1 MRKTALAGVLLAGTA
16 AMMVVGASAYAQT
29 TSVPSGTASTPAFS
43 NSCQAPSAGYASCFA
58 MKSTHVKQPAGL
70 QANAVNPYATPSG
83 FGPSDLLSA
92 YKLASGGGSG
102 QTVAIVDAYDDP
114 NAASNLATYRAQY
127 GLGTLT
133 SGQFKKVGQT
143 GSTTSLPSA
152 DAGWAEEESLDV
164 DMVSAIAPKANIIL
178 VEASSA
184 SYANLGAAVNEAVA
198 LGAKFVSNS
207 YGGSDSSSDNSYTSS
222 YYHHNGVAITASTG
236 DSGYGVE
243 FPASS
248 QYVTAVGGTS
258 LTKASN
264 TRGWTETAWSGAGS
278 GCSSYSTKG
287 SWQTSVT
294 SCSHKANADV
304 SAVADPNTGV
314 AVYDTYGGD
323 PGWEVFG
330 GTSVSSPIIAS
341 VYADAGTPGSS
352 DSPASYPWAHT
363 ANLNDVTSGSNGSC
377 TTSKW
382 CKATTGW
389 DGPTGLGTPNG
400 TTAFHS

>member
-1 MRKTALAGVLLAGTA
+1 MRKAALVGGLLTAGTA
-16 AMMVVGASAYAQT
+16 ALMVIGATAQAQT
-29 TSVPSGTASTPAFS
+29 TSAPAKTTSPFSHSCATPSR
-43 NSCQAPSAGYASCFA
+43 AGYAACLA
-58 MKSTHVKQPAGL
+58 MKSMHVKQPAGF

-83 FGPSDLLSA
+83 FGPSDLRSA
-92 YKLASGGGSG
+92 YNLAANGGAG

-114 NAASNLATYRAQY
+114 NAASDLAAYRAQF
-127 GLGTLT
+127 GLGTLA
-133 SGQFKKVGQT
+133 SGQFKKVSQT

-178 VEASSA
+178 VEGSSA
-184 SYANLGAAVNEAVA
+184 SFANLGKAVNEAVA

-222 YYHHNGVAITASTG
+222 YYHHDGVAITASTG
-236 DSGYGVE
+236 DGGYGVE

-287 SWQTSVT
+287 TWQTSVT
-294 SCSHKANADV
+294 SCTHKANADV

-330 GTSVSSPIIAS
+330 GTSVSSPIIAA
-341 VYADAGTPGSS
+341 VYADAGTPGTS
-352 DSPASYPWAHT
+352 DSPAAYPWAHT

>member
-1 MRKTALAGVLLAGTA
+1 MRKTALAGA
-16 AMMVVGASAYAQT
+16 AMTVGALALMVAGAPAQAKT
-29 TSVPSGTASTPAFS
+29 TTTPFVKSCATPSR
-43 NSCQAPSAGYASCFA
+43 AGYASCFA
-58 MKSTHVKQPAGL
+58 LKRTNVTQPAGL

-92 YKLASGGGSG
+92 YKLAANGGAG

-114 NAASNLATYRAQY
+114 KAASDLAVYRAQY
-127 GLGTLT
+127 GLGTLA
-133 SGQFKKVGQT
+133 SGQFKKVSQT
-143 GSTTSLPSA
+143 GSTTSLPAA

-184 SYANLGAAVNEAVA
+184 SYANLGAAVNEAVK

-207 YGGSDSSSDNSYTSS
+207 YGGSDSSSDNTYTSS

-236 DSGYGVE
+236 DSGYGVS

-248 QYVTAVGGTS
+248 TYVTAVGGTS
-258 LTKASN
+258 LTKATS
-264 TRGWTETAWSGAGS
+264 TSRGWTESAWNGAGS
-278 GCSSYSTKG
+278 GCSSYSTKP

-294 SCSHKANADV
+294 SCAHKANADV

-330 GTSVSSPIIAS
+330 GTSVSSPIVAA
-341 VYADAGTPGSS
+341 VYALAGTPGSA

-363 ANLNDVTSGSNGSC
+363 GNLFDVTSGSNGSC
-377 TTSKW
+377 TTAKW
-382 CKATTGW
+382 CRAAAGW
-389 DGPTGLGTPNG
+389 DGPTGWGTPNG
-400 TTAFHS
+400 TAAFHS

>member
-1 MRKTALAGVLLAGTA
+1 MRKAALAGVLLTAGTA
-16 AMMVVGASAYAQT
+16 ALMVIGATAQAQT
-29 TSVPSGTASTPAFS
+29 TSAPAKTTSLFAHSCATPSR
-43 NSCQAPSAGYASCFA
+43 AGYASCLS
-58 MKSTHVKQPAGL
+58 MRSMHVKQPAGL

-83 FGPSDLLSA
+83 FGPSDLRSA
-92 YKLASGGGSG
+92 YNLAANGGAG

-114 NAASNLATYRAQY
+114 NAASNLATYRAQF
-127 GLGTLT
+127 GLGTLA
-133 SGQFKKVGQT
+133 SGQFKKVSQT
-143 GSTTSLPSA
+143 GSTTSLPAA

-184 SYANLGAAVNEAVA
+184 SFANLGKAVNEAVA

-207 YGGSDSSSDNSYTSS
+207 YGGSDSSSDNTYTAS

-287 SWQTSVT
+287 TWQTSVT
-294 SCSHKANADV
+294 SCTHKANADV

-330 GTSVSSPIIAS
+330 GTSVSSPIIAA
-341 VYADAGTPGSS
+341 VYADAGTPGAS
-352 DSPASYPWAHT
+352 DSPAAYPWAHT

>member
-1 MRKTALAGVLLAGTA
+1 MRKTALAGAAVTLGAIALMAAGA
-16 AMMVVGASAYAQT
+16 PAQAKTGT
-29 TSVPSGTASTPAFS
+29 TPFAHSCATPSR
-43 NSCQAPSAGYASCFA
+43 AGYASCFA
-58 MKSTHVKQPAGL
+58 LKRTNVSQPAGL
-70 QANAVNPYATPSG
+70 SAHAVNPYATPSG
-83 FGPSDLLSA
+83 WGPSDLRSA
-92 YKLASGGGSG
+92 YKLAANGGAG
-102 QTVAIVDAYDDP
+102 QTVAVVDAYDDP
-114 NAASNLATYRAQY
+114 NAASDLATYRAQF
-127 GLGTLT
+127 GLGTLA
-133 SGQFKKVGQT
+133 SGQFKKVSQT
-143 GSTTSLPSA
+143 GSTTSLPAA
-152 DAGWAEEESLDV
+152 DAGWAEEEALDV

-178 VEASSA
+178 VEANSA

-236 DSGYGVE
+236 DGGYGVE

-258 LTKASN
+258 LSKSSDS
-264 TRGWTETAWSGAGS
+264 RGWTESVWSGAGS

-294 SCSHKANADV
+294 SCTHKANADV

-314 AVYDTYGGD
+314 AVYNTYGGD
-323 PGWEVFG
+323 PGWMVFG
-330 GTSVSSPIIAS
+330 GTSVSSPIIAA
-341 VYADAGTPGSS
+341 VYALAGTPGSA
-352 DSPASYPWAHT
+352 DSPAAYPWAHT
-363 ANLNDVTSGSNGSC
+363 ANLFDVTSGSNGSC

-382 CKATTGW
+382 CTGTTGW